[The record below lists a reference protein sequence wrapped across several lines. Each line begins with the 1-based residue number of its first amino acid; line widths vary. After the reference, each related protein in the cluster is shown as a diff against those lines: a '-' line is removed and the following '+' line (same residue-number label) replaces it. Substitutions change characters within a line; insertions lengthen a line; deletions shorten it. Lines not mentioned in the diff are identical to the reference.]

1 MVKRLAAMA
10 FTLLFIQTTVAATV
24 AAQPP
29 IRTERIKFAKGA
41 TSAMIKGQVKGDAD
55 VDYLVRAGAGQ
66 TISVSLKPSNRS
78 NYFNVLPPGSKDV
91 AMHVGQT
98 GEDYTGV
105 LPTDGDYTIRV
116 YLVRAAARR
125 NETSTYTLTVS
136 VSGKALKPTA
146 AAVDAVIPGT
156 AFHASA
162 PIPCLP
168 YIDTLRDKQ
177 PRQCEAFVI
186 RRGFDGTATVE
197 IPQENSVPR
206 RILFVKGQPVASDTF
221 SPMAFSRNQYV
232 TIVTFDTGEYYEIPD
247 MLVFGG

>member
-10 FTLLFIQTTVAATV
+10 FTLFFIQATVAATA
-24 AAQPP
+24 AAQTA
-29 IRTERIKFAKGA
+29 IRTQRVRFDKGA
-41 TSAMIKGQVKGDAD
+41 SSAVIKGQVKGYAD
-55 VDYLVRAGAGQ
+55 VDYLVGAGAGQ
-66 TISVSLKPSNRS
+66 TITVSLKPSNRS

-98 GEDYTGV
+98 GDDYTGV
-105 LPTDGDYTIRV
+105 LPTDGDYTVRV

-136 VSGKALKPTA
+136 VSGKALKPTP

-162 PIPCLP
+162 PITCLP
-168 YIDTLRDKQ
+168 YIATLRDKQ
-177 PRQCEAFVI
+177 PRQCQAFVI

-197 IPQENSVPR
+197 IPQENSIPR
-206 RILFVKGQPVASDTF
+206 RILFVKGQPVASDASF
-221 SPMAFSRNQYV
+221 PMAFSRKDYV
-232 TIVTFDTGEYYEIPD
+232 TIVTFDTGERYEIPD